1 MRPCFAKEVR
11 AGHRPGDEVDSIG
24 GANGFRQ
31 HLAKS
36 SGLFFRNVV
45 VGGPRVPIRTV
56 DIAKADIVKDPTLC
70 LLKRQPACSDLYHV
84 LRRHESGDELSPTFD
99 GRTVKDHA
107 LGVKE

>member
-1 MRPCFAKEVR
+1 MHPCFAEEVR
-11 AGHRPGDEVDSIG
+11 AGHRSGDEVDSIG
-24 GANGFRQ
+24 GANRFRQ

-45 VGGPRVPIRTV
+45 VGGPRVPIRTI

-70 LLKRQPACSDLYHV
+70 LLERQPVCSDLHHV
-84 LRRHESGDELSPTFD
+84 PRRHESGDELSPKS
-99 GRTVKDHA
+99 GGGTVKNHA

>member
-24 GANGFRQ
+24 GANRFRQ
-31 HLAKS
+31 RLAKS

-70 LLKRQPACSDLYHV
+70 LLERQPVGSDLHHV
-84 LRRHESGDELSPTFD
+84 LRRHESGDELSPKS
-99 GRTVKDHA
+99 GGGTVKDHA